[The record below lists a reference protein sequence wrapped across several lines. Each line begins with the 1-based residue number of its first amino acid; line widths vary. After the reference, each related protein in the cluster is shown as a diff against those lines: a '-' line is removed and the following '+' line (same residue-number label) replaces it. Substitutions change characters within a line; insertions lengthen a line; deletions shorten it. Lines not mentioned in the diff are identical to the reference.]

1 MYIEQMFAYS
11 VLQIFCPELIK
22 LIWSSTGCMN
32 STNIS
37 IHHAD
42 FPFSCRASLQR
53 QKEAST
59 WLVLGAGWQVG
70 SPSVQQVRSYN
81 GRIIK
86 LFELEETLKAIWSN
100 PPQVLRAPSS
110 LTLDVSRNRAST
122 TSLDNL
128 SWCSISSKCDLKWF
142 QRWSSS
148 AFHSL

>member
-37 IHHAD
+37 IHQAD

-86 LFELEETLKAIWSN
+86 LFELEETFKGHLVQ
-100 PPQVLRAPSS
+100 PPSGARSPIQPHLGCLQEHGIHHLSGQPLMMLHFQQVWFKV
-110 LTLDVSRNRAST
+110 VSEVV
-122 TSLDNL
+122 
-128 SWCSISSKCDLKWF
+128 
-142 QRWSSS
+142 
-148 AFHSL
+148 